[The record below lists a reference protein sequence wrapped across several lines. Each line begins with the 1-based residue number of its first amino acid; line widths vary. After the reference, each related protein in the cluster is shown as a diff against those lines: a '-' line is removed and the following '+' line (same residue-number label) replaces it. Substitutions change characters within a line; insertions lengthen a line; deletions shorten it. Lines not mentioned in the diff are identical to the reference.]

1 MLTLKEELES
11 RGFLHQYT
19 DEKVF
24 EIFEKGGNNFY
35 FWVDLSADSMTIG
48 NFVAL
53 MMAIHVMLK
62 GNHCYLLVWGATST
76 IGNPSGK
83 DNERPILSD
92 QQLSHNQEN
101 IRLQFDDLCKNVE
114 IVTGKKLSYS
124 IVNNKD
130 FFKDMNVLEY
140 LREVGRFVTVNWMIS
155 KDIVKKRITTPDQW
169 ISYAE
174 FSYMLIMGYDY
185 YYLWKHHNVILEV
198 GGSDEWDGI
207 LSGLELISK
216 KSSWTAY
223 GITNKLILDSNGKK
237 FGKSEGNAIW
247 LDSKKNSPY
256 ICYNYFMNATDEDI
270 ERYLKLFCFLDL
282 QEIWAIITEHQKD
295 PSKRYG
301 QQQLAYLATQIVF
314 WTQAA
319 EYANSIRIAL
329 FWWENPCEGIEKFEQ
344 DQVAAL
350 AGAIGSLQF
359 KDSLSLIDVLVDTGL
374 CTSRWDAKKDI
385 QANAICVNET
395 KITDINYTLSEKDFL
410 QNGVSLIR
418 KGKKTYKIVT
428 KA

>member
-1 MLTLKEELES
+1 
-11 RGFLHQYT
+11 
-19 DEKVF
+19 
-24 EIFEKGGNNFY
+24 
-35 FWVDLSADSMTIG
+35 
-48 NFVAL
+48 
-53 MMAIHVMLK
+53 
-62 GNHCYLLVWGATST
+62 
-76 IGNPSGK
+76 
-83 DNERPILSD
+83 
-92 QQLSHNQEN
+92 
-101 IRLQFDDLCKNVE
+101 
-114 IVTGKKLSYS
+114 
-124 IVNNKD
+124 
-130 FFKDMNVLEY
+130 
-140 LREVGRFVTVNWMIS
+140 
-155 KDIVKKRITTPDQW
+155 
-169 ISYAE
+169 
-174 FSYMLIMGYDY
+174 
-185 YYLWKHHNVILEV
+185 
-198 GGSDEWDGI
+198 
-207 LSGLELISK
+207 LELISK